1 MINDIIGQISDA
13 LYSYILIIL
22 LVGAGLYFSFRTK
35 FVQFRMLKNAIKV
48 IAEPPDHEGEISSFK
63 ALMVSTGSRVGV
75 GNIAGVSTAIVMG
88 GTGAV
93 FWMWLIAI
101 LGAASAFVESTLA
114 QIYKKRD
121 ADGSS
126 YGGPAYY
133 IQAALRNRTLGVVF
147 ACALIFTYMGGFN
160 MVASFNIAS
169 AFEGY
174 DFWTPATP
182 LIIGIV
188 LAILTGLAIF
198 GGTKRLSDVSGL
210 VVPFMAI
217 GYLLVALIV
226 VVMNIGLLPSVIQSI
241 FVNAFDFPAIFG
253 GFAGSAIMYGIKRG
267 LYSNEAGVGSAPN
280 AAAAASVSH
289 PVKQGLVQMLSV
301 YIDTLLV
308 CTATAFMLM
317 CSGVTPTPEMRGVP
331 YVQAAVTQNL
341 GGFGH
346 PFVTGALF
354 MFAFTSII
362 GNLFYAEFNLRYL
375 LNRVPKAIE
384 LTIFRAAAVVL
395 VFVGALLEFDFV
407 WGLADI
413 LMGVMALLNIPVIII
428 LGKRVGACLR
438 DYNSQLAQ
446 GKNPVFLAS
455 SINLPETVDF
465 WQGDDEYRHADTE
478 QPARNE

>member
-1 MINDIIGQISDA
+1 MLNDIIGAISNA
-13 LYSYILIIL
+13 MYSYILIIL
-22 LVGAGLYFSFRTK
+22 LIAAGIYFSIRTK
-35 FVQFRMLKNAIKV
+35 FVQFRMLWHGIKV
-48 IAEPPDHEGEISSFK
+48 IMQPPDKEGQTSSFK

-88 GTGAV
+88 GVGSV

-133 IQAALRNRTLGVVF
+133 IQAALKSRALGVVF

-174 DFWTPATP
+174 SFSGPSTPI
-182 LIIGIV
+182 IIGTI
-188 LAILTGLAIF
+188 LAILTAISVF
-198 GGTKRLSDVSGL
+198 GGTRRLSDLSAVI
-210 VVPFMAI
+210 VPFMAI
-217 GYLLVALIV
+217 GYMLVALII
-226 VVMNIGLLPSVIQSI
+226 VVMNISLVPSVIANVFI
-241 FVNAFDFPAIFG
+241 NAFDFEAIFG
-253 GFAGSAIMYGIKRG
+253 GFAGSAIMYGVKRG

-317 CSGVTPTPEMRGVP
+317 ASGVTPTPEMRGVP
-331 YVQAAVTQNL
+331 FVQEAVSHNL
-341 GGFGH
+341 GAFGH
-346 PFVTGALF
+346 PFVTAALF

-362 GNLFYAEFNLRYL
+362 GNFFYAEFNLRYL
-375 LNRVPKAIE
+375 LDRLPKLWE
-384 LTIFRAAAVVL
+384 LQAFRAAAVVL

-407 WGLADI
+407 WNLADV
-413 LMGVMALLNIPVIII
+413 LMGVMALLNIPVIAI
-428 LGKRVGACLR
+428 LGKRVGACLA
-438 DYNSQLAQ
+438 DYTAQLKQ
-446 GKNPVFLAS
+446 GKNPIFLAS
-455 SINLPETVDF
+455 SINLPDKVDF
-465 WQGDDEYRHADTE
+465 WQGDEEWSDEWVADASTE
-478 QPARNE
+478 R